1 MKKWVL
7 ILLVLWTLPCHADPI
22 QIQAD
27 AFEMDNVKSQVLTS
41 GNVIVKQKDMVLRS
55 KKARYDQKQQVVYL
69 YDQVT
74 LEKGLFS
81 LTCEE
86 AVADG
91 KAERIQANK
100 NIRFKYKN
108 FNGESQKASFFIK
121 DQRIELSENPIVFQG
136 ENTLT
141 GGMIVVDLKKEKVST
156 IGNAKINIVT
166 DFK

>member
-1 MKKWVL
+1 
-7 ILLVLWTLPCHADPI
+7 
-22 QIQAD
+22 
-27 AFEMDNVKSQVLTS
+27 
-41 GNVIVKQKDMVLRS
+41 
-55 KKARYDQKQQVVYL
+55 
-69 YDQVT
+69 
-74 LEKGLFS
+74 
-81 LTCEE
+81 
-86 AVADG
+86 VAYG
-91 KAERIQANK
+91 KTERVEANK

-121 DQRIELSENPIVFQG
+121 DQRIELSENPMVFQG